1 MRTASEP
8 PPSLKSFAAA
18 LPDLWSPRHAPW
30 VRLEFTSPTVS
41 PFCCLRCTDDGEGL
55 NPDLDVPA
63 VLLPSLVV
71 MAEHL
76 VCTATCRTRY
86 HLGQCPGCSTLYWCD
101 G

>member
-8 PPSLKSFAAA
+8 PPSLKTFAAR
-18 LPDLWSPRHAPW
+18 LPDVWRPKSSPW
-30 VRLEFTSPTVS
+30 VRLEFTAAHPA
-41 PFCCLRCTDDGEGL
+41 PFLCLRCTDDGSGM

-86 HLGQCPGCSTLYWCD
+86 HLGQCAGCWTIFWCD
-101 G
+101 A